1 MIGERILNYKIE
13 SRLGEG
19 GVGTVYLASH
29 TQLGRKVAIKVLNPA
44 LVDNADIRERFR
56 NEATTLS
63 ALQHVNIITL
73 YDYLEQEK
81 ELFLIME
88 YAPGQSLD
96 SYIHQIT
103 GPIPEQKTIYFFEQI
118 LDGFAYAHQK
128 GVVHRDIKPSNIIVT
143 PDSDIKILD
152 FGIAKIL
159 KEGKRNLTKTG
170 TQLGTVLYMSP
181 EQVQGR
187 FVDQRTDIYSLGLTL
202 FEMITG
208 KCPYDEDKLTEYE
221 VYEKILKE
229 PLPSTASFYPGV
241 SPKIQQII
249 AKATAKDPQDRYQS
263 CEEFKEAFGQVSKP
277 IAYTS
282 SNTTQ
287 TKTNYS
293 NTPKSEKAV
302 PISSPRVSKSS
313 DLDRLKRKNNLVLY
327 SIVVILMALTTWI
340 AWYVFSEKP
349 TPVEDDSELV
359 VENDVTEDD
368 ISTPKDDD
376 YENEDRD
383 RKSLEDILLDSL
395 NQKKERTQDFLKL
408 LRSDRESELLKG
420 LLIDGQVEE
429 GSSTQF
435 LGEFVIQVTVANRRE
450 DARFEDLMIAI
461 TYFDDSNKELKTKEQ
476 GLEPLGAGKSITFRV
491 REDVNAAK
499 FTTKL
504 KKVKV
509 IDLEPTPVIDS
520 LNTQLNK
527 INDKIKEVREQMDEN
542 F

>member
-19 GVGTVYLASH
+19 GVGTVYLAAH

-44 LVDNADIRERFR
+44 LVDNQQIRERFR

-63 ALQHVNIITL
+63 ELQHVNIITL
-73 YDYLEQEK
+73 YDYLEKEK

-96 SYIHQIT
+96 EYIHQIT
-103 GPIPEQKTIYFFEQI
+103 GPIAEQKTCYFFEQI

-181 EQVQGR
+181 EQVKGQ

-208 KCPYDEDKLTEYE
+208 KCPYDGSILTEYE

-229 PLPSTASFYPGV
+229 PLPNPASFYPNV
-241 SPKIQQII
+241 SDKIQQVI
-249 AKATAKDPQDRYQS
+249 AKATAKNPQDRYQT
-263 CEEFKEAFGQVSKP
+263 CEEFKQAL
-277 IAYTS
+277 IAQTS
-282 SNTTQ
+282 TTNISTNTSYS
-287 TKTNYS
+287 TKT
-293 NTPKSEKAV
+293 ALA
-302 PISSPRVSKSS
+302 SPNPTRVTKKMASKSS
-313 DLDRLKRKNNLVLY
+313 GIDKLKRKNNLILY
-327 SIVVILMALTTWI
+327 SVIIVLSSLTLWLGVSI
-340 AWYVFSEKP
+340 FSENDQSTQDDGAEVVSENTKSKERDDN
-349 TPVEDDSELV
+349 PVE
-359 VENDVTEDD
+359 VESDFSEDD
-368 ISTPKDDD
+368 T
-376 YENEDRD
+376 
-383 RKSLEDILLDSL
+383 KSAEEILLDSL
-395 NQKKERTQDFLKL
+395 NQKKIRTEGFLKIL
-408 LRSDRESELLKG
+408 KTEREKELLKG

-429 GSSTQF
+429 GSSGQF
-435 LGEFVIQVTVANRRE
+435 LGEFVVQVTVANRRD
-450 DARFEDLMIAI
+450 DARFEDLLIGI
-461 TYFDDSNKELKTKEQ
+461 TYFNENDKQIKAREQ
-476 GLEPLGAGKSITFRV
+476 ALEPLDADKSITFRV
-491 REDVNAAK
+491 REDVEAVK
-499 FTTKL
+499 FATSL

-509 IDLEPTPVIDS
+509 IDLEPTEVLDS
-520 LNTQLNK
+520 LNNELKELNERISK
-527 INDKIKEVREQMDEN
+527 VKQNMSED

>member
-1 MIGERILNYKIE
+1 
-13 SRLGEG
+13 
-19 GVGTVYLASH
+19 
-29 TQLGRKVAIKVLNPA
+29 
-44 LVDNADIRERFR
+44 
-56 NEATTLS
+56 
-63 ALQHVNIITL
+63 
-73 YDYLEQEK
+73 
-81 ELFLIME
+81 ME

>member
-293 NTPKSEKAV
+293 NTPKSEKAA

-349 TPVEDDSELV
+349 TPAEDDSELV